1 MKLVGSH
8 IKSSVI
14 LQVDKCMSNLPKKA
28 NDLNIP
34 PESIL
39 PYIIGSMTA
48 TSNNRNDIA
57 TSHVDRG
64 TVIKGIMDEISSYG
78 VMLMYNTYKQELE
91 TN

>member
-14 LQVDKCMSNLPKKA
+14 LQVDKCMNSLPKKA

-34 PESIL
+34 PESVL
-39 PYIIGSMTA
+39 PYIAGSMIA
-48 TSNNRNDIA
+48 ISNNRNDIIA
-57 TSHVDRG
+57 SHISRG